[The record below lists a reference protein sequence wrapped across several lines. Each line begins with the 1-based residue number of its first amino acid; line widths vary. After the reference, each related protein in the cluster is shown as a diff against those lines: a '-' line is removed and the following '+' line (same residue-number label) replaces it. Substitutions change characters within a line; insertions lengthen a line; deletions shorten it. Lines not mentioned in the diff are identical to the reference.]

1 MIQSRMNWRMKKA
14 AAIIGPAAILFLA
27 GCIIGPGGDPAVI
40 ERINAIMRTPARS
53 ETETAAQRARRELR
67 EQAFGEK
74 IGLLS
79 VKDVYDPPRLAKYV
93 TPELPAQAGS
103 VGQPAEAEV
112 AVVIDIAG
120 HVTDARIISSTAPN
134 LVNPALAAVKN
145 WRFTPGRKDG
155 QLIGMSF
162 ILPVVFTAQ

>member
-1 MIQSRMNWRMKKA
+1 MNYSMKKA
-14 AAIIGPAAILFLA
+14 AAIIGTAAILVLS
-27 GCIIGPGGDPAVI
+27 GCITGPGGDPAEI
-40 ERINAIMRTPARS
+40 ERINAIMRTPART

-79 VKDVYDPPRLAKYV
+79 VKDAYVPPRLAKYV
-93 TPELPAQAGS
+93 APKFSVQAGS

-112 AVVIDIAG
+112 AVVIDITG
-120 HVTDARIISSTAPN
+120 HVTDARIISSTAPT
-134 LVNPALAAVKN
+134 LVDPALAAVKK

-162 ILPVVFTAQ
+162 ILPVVFTAK

>member
-1 MIQSRMNWRMKKA
+1 MNCWMKKTT
-14 AAIIGPAAILFLA
+14 AIIRTAAILVLA
-27 GCIIGPGGDPAVI
+27 GCLTGPRGDPAVI
-40 ERINAIMRTPARS
+40 ERINAVMRTPART

-79 VKDVYDPPRLAKYV
+79 VNDAYDPPRLAKYV
-93 TPELPAQAGS
+93 APELPAS
-103 VGQPAEAEV
+103 VGSFGQAAEAEV

-120 HVTDARIISSTAPN
+120 HVTDARLISSTVPA
-134 LVNPALAAVKN
+134 LADPALAAVKK

-162 ILPVVFTAQ
+162 ILPVVFTAK